1 MRPTFYIFDF
11 DSTFTQ
17 VEAMEELAEIS
28 LANDPEKEVLIEK
41 IKQLTDLAM
50 DGSMPFGKS
59 LKARIA
65 LLSAKKYHLNML
77 VNRLRKRVSTS
88 FIRNKKFFKEEKE
101 NIYIVS
107 GGFKEFIEPIVKAYF
122 IEPDHVFA
130 NTFVYDKKNNIIGVD
145 EENLLAQENGKVKLL
160 KQLKL
165 QGNVVMIGD
174 GFTDYQ
180 VFEAK
185 LAHHFYAYT
194 ENVSR
199 QKVVQLAPQVAPSLD
214 EILYKQKLPMSLS
227 YPKSRI
233 KVLLWGEACFMAENH
248 FKEEGYQIQQLS
260 IKANKTSFKEAI
272 KDCQLLVFTPEA
284 RFDWVLNEPNKLLT
298 AGVWGEIPTEKL
310 QANWAEKGIAL
321 FGSNYAHTR
330 SIAELALLMMLDLSR
345 NLEEELQGKKL
356 GIIGYGHS
364 GSLLSVMA
372 EQMGLEVLYYDID
385 EKPPL
390 GNAKRTK
397 QLSEVLRK
405 SNLVV
410 VVAGMRFDK
419 QLLLG
424 SKEIKQM
431 QNSSILINLS
441 YDERVDELV
450 VMQALKS
457 GKLAGFGMDQ
467 LTSVPILDK
476 WKGLNVRLT
485 YRKRLATKQ
494 TQINI
499 SDNLSERLISYV
511 NTGSSKG
518 SLSFPQ
524 MNLPALQQ
532 SHRFIHIHLNKPGVL
547 AQINGLLAKHKL
559 NISGQ
564 YLKTNEQIGYVITDV
579 SKEYSEFVLEEL
591 RAIPE
596 TIKFRVLY

>member
-1 MRPTFYIFDF
+1 
-11 DSTFTQ
+11 
-17 VEAMEELAEIS
+17 
-28 LANDPEKEVLIEK
+28 
-41 IKQLTDLAM
+41 
-50 DGSMPFGKS
+50 
-59 LKARIA
+59 
-65 LLSAKKYHLNML
+65 
-77 VNRLRKRVSTS
+77 
-88 FIRNKKFFKEEKE
+88 
-101 NIYIVS
+101 
-107 GGFKEFIEPIVKAYF
+107 
-122 IEPDHVFA
+122 
-130 NTFVYDKKNNIIGVD
+130 
-145 EENLLAQENGKVKLL
+145 
-160 KQLKL
+160 
-165 QGNVVMIGD
+165 
-174 GFTDYQ
+174 
-180 VFEAK
+180 
-185 LAHHFYAYT
+185 
-194 ENVSR
+194 
-199 QKVVQLAPQVAPSLD
+199 
-214 EILYKQKLPMSLS
+214 
-227 YPKSRI
+227 
-233 KVLLWGEACFMAENH
+233 
-248 FKEEGYQIQQLS
+248 
-260 IKANKTSFKEAI
+260 
-272 KDCQLLVFTPEA
+272 LVFTPEA